1 MRVVTR
7 YDFRGLCDCVPTS
20 LRKRRIQWR
29 EPEKSTKA
37 KRRAKVLGGC
47 RVRDLPHTK
56 QSGASM
62 LVLVRFFRHR
72 NHAPVGHFAVH
83 VLELDGGVADP
94 KVMSQALFQVK
105 QNAFAD

>member
-7 YDFRGLCDCVPTS
+7 CDFRGLCDCVPTS
-20 LRKRRIQWR
+20 LRKRRTQSR

-37 KRRAKVLGGC
+37 RRRAEVLGAGSAAWPG
-47 RVRDLPHTK
+47 RVRDRSPHK
-56 QSGASM
+56 AEGASM

-83 VLELDGGVADP
+83 VLELDGSVADL
-94 KVMSQALFQVK
+94 KVMSQAF
-105 QNAFAD
+105 F

>member
-7 YDFRGLCDCVPTS
+7 CDFRGLCDCVPTS
-20 LRKRRIQWR
+20 LRKRRTQSR

-37 KRRAKVLGGC
+37 RRRAEVLGGQPGL
-47 RVRDLPHTK
+47 RLSPDGSETGPHTK
-56 QSGASM
+56 QRGASM

-83 VLELDGGVADP
+83 VLELDGSVADL
-94 KVMSQALFQVK
+94 KVMSQAF
-105 QNAFAD
+105 F